1 MIPTKAYAAYT
12 ATTPLKPFEFERR
25 SVGDHDILIEIA
37 YCGVCHSDL
46 HQARGEWGNSTFPMV
61 PGHEIVGKIAKVGSK
76 VTRYK
81 VGEIA
86 GVGCFV
92 DSCRSCRSCEAGI
105 EQYCEGHI
113 SFTYNGTERD
123 LKTPTQGGY
132 SSHIVVDENYALRI
146 SPALDLKA
154 VAPLLCAGIT
164 TYSPLRHWKIGK
176 GHRLG
181 VLGLGGLGHMGVKFG
196 VALGAEV
203 TVISTSASKAEDAKR
218 LGAHDFLYSKD
229 EAAVQKA
236 TERFDFILDT
246 VSAEHD
252 LNQTLNL
259 IRRDGTLILV
269 GVPPQAPQ
277 VHPFALIPRRRA
289 VAGSMIGGI
298 KETQEMLDF
307 CASKN
312 IVSDVEVIQMSYIN
326 EAYERM
332 AKGDVRYRFVID
344 TNTL

>member
-1 MIPTKAYAAYT
+1 MIPTKAYAAHS

-25 SVGDHDILIEIA
+25 DVGEHDILIEIA

-61 PGHEIVGKIAKVGSK
+61 PGHEIVGKVTKVGSK
-76 VTRYK
+76 VLRHK
-81 VGEIA
+81 VGDFA

-92 DSCRSCRSCEAGI
+92 DSCRACRSCKDGI

-113 SFTYNGTERD
+113 AFTYNGTEKD
-123 LKTPTQGGY
+123 LITPTQGGY
-132 SSHIVVDENYALRI
+132 SSQIVVDENYALKV

-164 TYSPLRHWKIGK
+164 TYSPLRHWKVGK

-203 TVISTSASKAEDAKR
+203 TVISTSASKEDDAQR
-218 LGAHDFLYSKD
+218 LGAHAFLNSKD

-246 VSAEHD
+246 VSAPHD
-252 LNQTLNL
+252 LNQTLNM

-269 GVPPQAPQ
+269 GVPPEAPQ
-277 VHPFALIPRRRA
+277 VHAFSLIPRRRA

-307 CASKN
+307 CAEKN

-332 AKGDVRYRFVID
+332 SKGDVRYRFVID
-344 TNTL
+344 MKTL